1 MLAIDTATTFDSQSA
16 GGLLTSALRERA
28 ADQHYLKLNGL
39 AKSFGKTQVFAEI
52 EAEIARGEF
61 ITLLGPSGCGK
72 STLLNVIAGHDVRVD
87 GVTSLR
93 GPLHRENSLA
103 PIPVEAQTGSLQ
115 TGC

>member
-72 STLLNVIAGHDVRVD
+72 STLLRAIAGLNDVDAGQIIVD
-87 GVTSLR
+87 GHDITSLPPQRR
-93 GPLHRENSLA
+93 GIGMVFQHYALF
-103 PIPVEAQTGSLQ
+103 
-115 TGC
+115 